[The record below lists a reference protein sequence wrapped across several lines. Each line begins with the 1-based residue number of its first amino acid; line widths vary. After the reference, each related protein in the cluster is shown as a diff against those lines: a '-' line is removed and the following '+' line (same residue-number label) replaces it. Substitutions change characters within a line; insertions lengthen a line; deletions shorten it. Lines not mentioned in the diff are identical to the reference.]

1 MRRYLVLFLIL
12 LLPLQQVEA
21 GALAYTGRIGKAVG
35 NSIKNTGKRLG
46 FAANDPRYLKT
57 WDAVNDAAFDGLS
70 AGAVVGTIAGI
81 AGAPVWGTLV
91 IVVGVGLAVGYVA
104 YKANQ
109 EEVLWHDGGQV
120 TIKPTVALPPP
131 IPFDYVTLATQYS
144 IENLTN
150 YFSCI
155 SIPGGYGQNS
165 EGSCYAFDETYFHR
179 LFPSLDETSTLPGV
193 SQWKYKLW
201 YNDPQFGADF
211 YGMTSEEVI
220 QRVFLAENI
229 PIARCRVFF
238 SYYGPNAG
246 PFPVDSFQ
254 DCGTNDITNYY
265 HLYNRM
271 LPNAHP
277 DTMSGSF
284 LRIIKP
290 NTPYNSMQRN
300 TDGTLNP
307 CSTCTDYQ
315 IINNTDYIPSS
326 PETDFPE
333 KIAPFMDPG
342 ANEPL
347 DEKVIVKLANELWKR
362 AAAQP
367 GYEGIPYD
375 AVNPVT
381 VADVQ
386 LYKAENPVAYPTQAD
401 MLSPAAPT
409 VGAKPNFNPDQAVPN
424 SPAPEPNPNPDQPPG
439 TVIIN
444 NPAPNVQVT
453 VNVPAPIVNVNPK
466 VDFGD
471 YPDNGPPDLTGT
483 PTETSIINAI
493 KNQVLPAS
501 DFEDSHPAGSCP
513 TPEFTVFDTTFVI
526 DSHCSIFDSI
536 APIFVTVMSAV
547 WAMLAFFIV
556 MRA

>member
-1 MRRYLVLFLIL
+1 MRLFLL
-12 LLPLQQVEA
+12 LFLLALFPLQQVEA
-21 GALAYTGRIGKAVG
+21 GALQYTGRIGKAVG
-35 NSIKNTGKRLG
+35 NSIKNNTKRLG
-46 FAANDPRYLKT
+46 VAANDAKYART
-57 WDAVNDAAFDGLS
+57 WEAVNDAAFDGIGAS
-70 AGAVVGTIAGI
+70 AAVATIAGI
-81 AGAPVWGTLV
+81 AGAPVWGTV
-91 IVVGVGLAVGYVA
+91 VVVVGVGLAVGYVS
-104 YKANQ
+104 YKLTESQ
-109 EEVLWHDGGQV
+109 WHDGGELTVKSTNTVPAPV
-120 TIKPTVALPPP
+120 TFLAS
-131 IPFDYVTLATQYS
+131 DYLNRYS
-144 IENLTN
+144 MDAIQGFYACIIVNGQDENGGCGA
-150 YFSCI
+150 Y
-155 SIPGGYGQNS
+155 PGGYEYVFSGYQWLQGNPV
-165 EGSCYAFDETYFHR
+165 A
-179 LFPSLDETSTLPGV
+179 PGN
-193 SQWKYKLW
+193 SQWKYSVTVL
-201 YNDPQFGADF
+201 GGVF
-211 YGMTSEEVI
+211 YAMTPEELI
-220 QRVFLAENI
+220 TRVKTAFLF
-229 PIARCRVFF
+229 PIASCRAGLAH
-238 SYYGPNAG
+238 YGPGFGGIDNVA
-246 PFPVDSFQ
+246 
-254 DCGTNDITNYY
+254 DCGTPPALDFAQFVYNRILPNNHPDYINGAFVALFYADVPAEYKVLTRGADGVILPCDECSRFPVVYNTNYQ
-265 HLYNRM
+265 
-271 LPNAHP
+271 PA
-277 DTMSGSF
+277 
-284 LRIIKP
+284 
-290 NTPYNSMQRN
+290 TPV
-300 TDGTLNP
+300 
-307 CSTCTDYQ
+307 TDY
-315 IINNTDYIPSS
+315 
-326 PETDFPE
+326 PE
-333 KIAPFMDPG
+333 KLAPFMDPG

-367 GYEGIPYD
+367 GYEGVPYD

-409 VGAKPNFNPDQAVPN
+409 PGAKPNFDPDQAVPN
-424 SPAPEPNPNPDQPPG
+424 SPSPTPNPNPDQPPG

-513 TPEFTVFDTTFVI
+513 TPEFTVFDTTFII